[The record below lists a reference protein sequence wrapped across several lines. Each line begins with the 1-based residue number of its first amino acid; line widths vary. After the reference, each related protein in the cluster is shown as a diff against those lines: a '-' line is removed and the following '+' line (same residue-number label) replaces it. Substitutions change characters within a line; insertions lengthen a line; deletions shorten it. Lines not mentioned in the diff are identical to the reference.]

1 MKGIIILYLVTVIA
15 ALYGWVVNLIDVIQ
29 AATSGEPFTTMI
41 ICRIVG
47 IPVFGLGAILGWF

>member
-1 MKGIIILYLVTVIA
+1 MKGMIILYLVTLVA
-15 ALYGWVVNLIDVIQ
+15 ALYGWVVNLIDVIH
-29 AATSGEPFTTMI
+29 AATSGAPFTTMI

>member
-1 MKGIIILYLVTVIA
+1 MKGIIILYLVT
-15 ALYGWVVNLIDVIQ
+15 LYGWVVNLIDVIH
-29 AATSGEPFTTMI
+29 AATSGAPFTTMI